1 MRRKMRLSAMRC
13 SRKLEALDIRI
24 EHPVHAF
31 PEDADMDR
39 VQRIMLATPRPE
51 AIGKSDEVF
60 LVNRLQ
66 NLHDGLLDDL
76 VLQAPDT
83 QRPLRSVRLRDVCPS
98 SRAGAI

>member
-1 MRRKMRLSAMRC
+1 MGHG
-13 SRKLEALDIRI
+13 ALDIRI

-31 PEDADMDR
+31 PDDSDMDR

-66 NLHDGLLDDL
+66 HLHNGLLDNGRC
-76 VLQAPDT
+76 VPSAFGMY
-83 QRPLRSVRLRDVCPS
+83 VRLAG
-98 SRAGAI
+98 RAR